1 MSISFLHPAYLALL
15 ILLPVV
21 WYFRRG
27 ERRVLPVLRC
37 LLVLCITV
45 ALMEPVI
52 QAKSDSIHHVVIVD
66 RSPSVDDA
74 SAREAIDQ
82 ASQFLSNIEA
92 DDADVILFG
101 NSSAS
106 AFDDKHTVMLPSSS
120 LTQAVMTALTSVP
133 YGKSGVITL
142 FSDGYAT
149 DDNWEPVLAALEA
162 RNVSLNWIKTD
173 SAPAQPTIQ
182 TTPYPAF
189 YPGQSPM
196 LTINVLA
203 APHDA
208 SALSLRL
215 TSQTGEVIEAGLGE
229 ATENNLYSP
238 VIELPASENIF
249 STWQAELIDNNQI
262 VDSRIIVLSAQS
274 PIPVLIGTPNE
285 SDGEHLQSLLG
296 NAFNVSTAPFPWTEP
311 MYFSQYEAVVV
322 NDASESALP
331 VQLQNAL
338 IDAINSGTGLLYTGS
353 EQAFST
359 NGLARSPLA
368 DLLPV
373 SIDNTETKREPGIS
387 LAIII
392 DSSGSMQ
399 GQPIEL
405 AKQVARLAVRKLKPQ
420 DQVGIVEFYG
430 TRQWAVPMQP
440 VQDTETLERA
450 IGRLQAQGGSELF
463 PAIEE
468 AYFGLK
474 SSHNKYRHILLITDA
489 AVEEQNYQK
498 LLQYIASDQ
507 INVST
512 VLVGDNA
519 TGEEKMA
526 NLANW
531 GRGRFYAVYNEFSM
545 VELNFRRADKMPAS
559 AYREGNFTVRD
570 AATASPFPAPL
581 NGYMTAPLKPT
592 AVAEWTI
599 DNSQDPLLA
608 SWQAGAGKVTA
619 LMTEPFGKG
628 TESWAGMPEY
638 GQKLGGIIGSLAA
651 LANRA
656 TLTTHRSFEQINV
669 QFSAQADNIQPELQ
683 WKRSDETSWHD
694 APLRL
699 RAPGLFTAT
708 INVARDAAME
718 VKVSTTH
725 STYYS
730 ALSPLSDLRPE
741 FQLETQY
748 AQRLQ
753 QVVNGSGGARS
764 LSETR
769 QDASITGNA
778 FIKTFALMPF
788 ALALALVLYLSEIIY
803 RRWPSRRNSRFP
815 GNVV

>member
-15 ILLPVV
+15 TLLPVI

-27 ERRVLPVLRC
+27 KDRVLPVLRC
-37 LLVLCITV
+37 LLVLCITL

-52 QAKSDSIHHVVIVD
+52 QSHSNAIHHVVIVD
-66 RSPSVDDA
+66 RSPSV
-74 SAREAIDQ
+74 SETNAREAVEQ
-82 ASQFLSNIEA
+82 ANQFLSHVEA
-92 DDADVILFG
+92 DDADVIVLG
-101 NSSAS
+101 NSDAS
-106 AFDDKHTVMLPSSS
+106 EFNNVPTAVIPTTS
-120 LTQAVMTALTSVP
+120 LTQAVMTALASVP

-149 DDNWEPVLAALEA
+149 DDHWEPVLAALEA
-162 RNVSLNWIKTD
+162 RNVTLNWIETD

-189 YPGQSPM
+189 YPGQSPT

-203 APHDA
+203 ESRDA
-208 SALSLRL
+208 STLSLRL
-215 TSQTGEVIEAGLGE
+215 TSQTGETIEASLGE
-229 ATENNLYSP
+229 ATEDNLYSP
-238 VIELPASENIF
+238 VFELPASEEVF
-249 STWQAELIDNNQI
+249 STWQADLIDNNQI
-262 VDSRIIVLSAQS
+262 VDIRTIVLAAQS
-274 PIPVLIGTPNE
+274 PIPVLMGTSNE

-296 NAFNVSTAPFPWTEP
+296 KAFNVSAAPFPWTEP
-311 MYFSQYEAVVV
+311 MDFSQYEAVVL

-373 SIDNTETKREPGIS
+373 NIDNTETKREPGIS

-507 INVST
+507 INIST

-519 TGEEKMA
+519 TGEERMA
-526 NLANW
+526 DLANW

-545 VELNFRRADKMPAS
+545 VELNFRRADKIPAS
-559 AYREGNFTVRD
+559 AYKEGDFTVRD
-570 AATASPFPAPL
+570 AASAAPFPSPVRD
-581 NGYMTAPLKPT
+581 YTTAPLKPT
-592 AVAEWTI
+592 AITEWTI

-608 SWQAGAGKVTA
+608 SWQAGVGKVTA

-656 TLTTHRSFEQINV
+656 TLTTQRSFGQINV

-694 APLRL
+694 APIRL
-699 RAPGLFTAT
+699 RAPGLFTGK
-708 INVARDAAME
+708 INVARDATVE
-718 VKVSTTH
+718 VKVSTTLR
-725 STYYS
+725 TYYS

-741 FQLETQY
+741 FQFETQY

-753 QVVNGSGGARS
+753 QVVTGSGGTRS
-764 LSETR
+764 LAETR

-788 ALALALVLYLSEIIY
+788 ALAMALVLYLSEIIY